1 MCLEKDVNRA
11 LQLLMDVMLVLQ
23 RVSKAESA
31 ASSLF
36 ADPATELPDLQE
48 SQEYIRDRF
57 TMLENRLE
65 DYLDS
70 VTEDIAQ
77 DLEREQKHLI
87 LMQEQVACP
96 AFTSLQGP
104 CLFMTHLCVR

>member
-1 MCLEKDVNRA
+1 M
-11 LQLLMDVMLVLQ
+11 Q

-36 ADPATELPDLQE
+36 ADPAVDLPDPQDT
-48 SQEYIRDRF
+48 QEYIRERF
-57 TMLENRLE
+57 TQLENRLE

-87 LMQEQVACP
+87 LMQEQV
-96 AFTSLQGP
+96 LNNDLGE
-104 CLFMTHLCVR
+104 M